1 MRIIKLYSLLFFLVS
16 CNTSEIKQKEYKT
29 AKDFFP
35 EEKAQVLVVGAFH
48 FDYPGLD
55 SHQIEEDN
63 KIDVLKEPKKSEVSE
78 LVAYIK
84 KFKPTKIA
92 IEATPKWN
100 ATEKLRKYK
109 SGEFREERDERFQLG
124 MRIANDLGL
133 DTLYAIDG
141 GTMAEDIQNLDS
153 AYSANLWKD
162 FDFKSDDPY
171 EEFLKEWYEVNDK
184 LAKEMNMLEYFK
196 LINSEESHQYGY
208 GAYLIGD
215 FKLDNERGAD
225 ILSFWW
231 YNRNVRIFR
240 KLQTITDGQKDR
252 ILVIFGN
259 GHAAVLR
266 QLIECSPEYEFI
278 EFESLQTFAN
288 KA

>member
-1 MRIIKLYSLLFFLVS
+1 MKIVQLFTILFLLAS
-16 CNTSEIKQKEYKT
+16 CNSGSEKKRDYKT

-35 EEKAQVLVVGAFH
+35 EEKAQFLVVGTFH

-55 SHQIEEDN
+55 AHQIEEAN

-78 LVAYIK
+78 LVEHIK

-92 IEATPKWN
+92 IEATENWN
-100 ATEKLRKYK
+100 AVEKLKKYK
-109 SGEFREERDERFQLG
+109 NGEFRDERDERFQLG
-124 MRIANDLGL
+124 MRIANELGL
-133 DTLYAIDG
+133 DTLYSIDG
-141 GTMAEDIQNLDS
+141 GSMAQDIEKLDS
-153 AYSANLWKD
+153 VYSAYLWKD

-171 EEFLKEWYEVNDK
+171 EKYILEWFGARDVMSN
-184 LAKEMNMLEYFK
+184 EMNMLEYFK
-196 LINSEESHQYGY
+196 LINSPESHQYGY
-208 GAYLIGD
+208 GTYLIGD

-240 KLQTITDGQKDR
+240 KLQTITDNPKDR

-259 GHAAVLR
+259 GHAAILR

-278 EFESLQTFAN
+278 EFDSL
-288 KA
+288 

>member
-1 MRIIKLYSLLFFLVS
+1 MKYIKLYSILILLVS
-16 CNTSEIKQKEYKT
+16 CNSKEIEQNEFRT
-29 AKDFFP
+29 AKEFFP
-35 EEKAQVLVVGAFH
+35 DEKAQVLVVGTFH

-55 SHQIEEDN
+55 AHQTEEDN
-63 KIDVLKEPKKSEVSE
+63 KIDVLKEPKKSEVDE

-84 KFKPTKIA
+84 RFQPTKIA

-100 ATEKLRKYK
+100 ATKKLRTYK

-124 MRIANDLGL
+124 MRIANDLNL
-133 DTLYAIDG
+133 DTLYSIDG
-141 GTMAEDIQNLDS
+141 GSMAQDIGNLDS
-153 AYSANLWKD
+153 VYSANLWKD

-171 EEFLKEWYEVNDK
+171 EKYMLEWFEAND
-184 LAKEMNMLEYFK
+184 LMSKEMNLLEYFK
-196 LINSEESHQYGY
+196 LINSKESHQYGY
-208 GAYLIGD
+208 GTYLIGD

-240 KLQTITDGQKDR
+240 KLQTITDSPKDR

-266 QLIECSPEYEFI
+266 HLIECSPEYEFI
-278 EFESLQTFAN
+278 EFDGL
-288 KA
+288 